1 MNLDSKYQVQNTKG
15 GTHNWNYKRRA
26 WHYENRVRNLNS
38 LKYQSKH
45 YGFHSDKK
53 LKLRKIKW
61 QAYISYLHKQIQVL
75 FYFLTPLHKVNT
87 IIFCDTNLRGHLFW
101 RGGESNSR
109 HSTLLCVHRII
120 LCITD
125 KRILLCLQE
134 KIFNVRYTA
143 RSSLKEIAINA
154 SSDTK
159 NQDKSCHCIFIFLKS
174 IFITF
179 NMPWIIVVICLVLK
193 GWLDALYSQAG
204 GFGN

>member
-26 WHYENRVRNLNS
+26 RHYENRVRNLSS

-87 IIFCDTNLRGHLFW
+87 VIFCGTNLRGHFFL
-101 RGGESNSR
+101 RGEKATPDSLPYFVYIELPYVQQTSGYSY
-109 HSTLLCVHRII
+109 VF
-120 LCITD
+120 
-125 KRILLCLQE
+125 KKK

-143 RSSLKEIAINA
+143 RWSLKDVAINA

-159 NQDKSCHCIFIFLKS
+159 SQDKSCHSIFIFLKS

-179 NMPWIIVVICLVLK
+179 NMPWIIVVICLILK
-193 GWLDALYSQAG
+193 GWLDAL
-204 GFGN
+204 